1 MPPAILNHPPA
12 ALTMTTTKQLHPM
25 TTGIEILQGISNVV
39 AQKAPHCSKEI
50 DLLSLK
56 IVFSHI
62 NGCVTILTSIA
73 FVERIYDWGIIDE
86 NQKKDITKQV
96 LNTSPYANG
105 YDINGKKI
113 VAEVKCNI
121 PVGKNRFG
129 AAQIKALKKDVDGLI
144 NETKDKISDKIK
156 FLVMLGNIRD
166 NCFKDALAA
175 FIEGLKKESQNLVI
189 VDNHDSVDRSAI
201 NVVVIHPSEI
211 TFKKLNDVVNNYQH

>member
-1 MPPAILNHPPA
+1 
-12 ALTMTTTKQLHPM
+12 M

-166 NCFKDALAA
+166 KCFKDAL
-175 FIEGLKKESQNLVI
+175 EGLEKESQNLVI
-189 VDNHDSVDRSAI
+189 VDNHDSVVRSAI

>member
-166 NCFKDALAA
+166 KCFKDAL
-175 FIEGLKKESQNLVI
+175 EGLEKESQNLVI
-189 VDNHDSVDRSAI
+189 VDNHDSVVRSAI

-211 TFKKLNDVVNNYQH
+211 TFKKLNDVVNNYQHLLP

>member
-166 NCFKDALAA
+166 KCFKDAL
-175 FIEGLKKESQNLVI
+175 EGLEKESQNLVI
-189 VDNHDSVDRSAI
+189 VDNHDSVVRSAI